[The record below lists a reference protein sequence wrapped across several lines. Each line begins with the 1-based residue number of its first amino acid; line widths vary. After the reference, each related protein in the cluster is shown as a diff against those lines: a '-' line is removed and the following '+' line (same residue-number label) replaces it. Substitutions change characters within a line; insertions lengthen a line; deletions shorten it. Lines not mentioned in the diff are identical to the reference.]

1 MLIFLAKDLKYLSN
15 QRKIRHDRNLPKT
28 QRTSVAAYIIL
39 GDPFLVIANAPILPE
54 YDVTP
59 QPDPIRPA
67 QRQANPSMRIPLLT
81 PSDGTGGAATIR
93 AAAK

>member
-1 MLIFLAKDLKYLSN
+1 M
-15 QRKIRHDRNLPKT
+15 
-28 QRTSVAAYIIL
+28 
-39 GDPFLVIANAPILPE
+39 LPE

-81 PSDGTGGAATIR
+81 PSDGTGGAATIL

>member
-1 MLIFLAKDLKYLSN
+1 M
-15 QRKIRHDRNLPKT
+15 
-28 QRTSVAAYIIL
+28 
-39 GDPFLVIANAPILPE
+39 LPE

-59 QPDPIRPA
+59 QPDPMRPA

-81 PSDGTGGAATIR
+81 PSDGTGGAATIL